1 MYIEY
6 VYDKWEI
13 IYKKLLDN
21 IPKGKY
27 YDNRALIVPKKAKH
41 YFKVNI
47 DKIGEVHYV
56 AIIRENNVN
65 NAKDSFT
72 FVPTSD
78 NYWLEIELSKGV
90 NSICVATDEN
100 NSASIAVTSTY
111 FGLLLNSYAKE
122 IYEASN
128 KLEETKKDIYV
139 NEATRLASPV
149 LEFSKQLTENHV
161 LRTFGLQVIVRAL
174 MNFQGTMIGLE
185 NICKG
190 LYVSTPLI
198 KNIEQKELAF
208 DNIFAG
214 QEYELG
220 KFIQLWIRNPSLVR
234 KSYITW
240 FLHNIGSS
248 IDYTNEK
255 VVIADGESCFHDL
268 YDTSQNDEVIS
279 PEEIGVDSETG
290 ESIDDKSS
298 QTKVIEINLLRLD
311 RNLPIP
317 FTVKHP
323 WTDKF
328 YVKREHLDSGTSL
341 DIATKDDPFETG
353 MLGEQF
359 IPYKYNGSKASAIT
373 KVIQFNEISNN
384 NVMTVTIEKD

>member
-6 VYDKWEI
+6 VYDKWES

-41 YFKVNI
+41 YFKVNV

-72 FVPTSD
+72 FVPTSE

-220 KFIQLWIRNPSLVR
+220 KFIQLWTRNPSVVR

-240 FLHNIGSS
+240 FLHNIGSN

-290 ESIDDKSS
+290 EPIDDKSS
-298 QTKVIEINLLRLD
+298 QTKVIEINLPRLD

-341 DIATKDDPFETG
+341 DIATKDDPFEKG